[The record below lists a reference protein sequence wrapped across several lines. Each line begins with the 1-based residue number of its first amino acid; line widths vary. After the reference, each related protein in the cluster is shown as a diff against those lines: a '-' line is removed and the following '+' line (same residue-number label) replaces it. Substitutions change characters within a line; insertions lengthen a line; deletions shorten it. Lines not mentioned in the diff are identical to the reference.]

1 MEYLIIENEKIKG
14 HYCSNQLPNGAIE
27 VTEFSGQIGD
37 PVSFYNDK
45 WERKPDFQLMKEG
58 LVPIPDGF
66 KIEKDKL
73 IPMSLAEK
81 VEAGFEKIPVGFKL
95 VNGEFVELPNEEKL
109 ANGQISK
116 EEYETLLNEKILAE
130 LAIIDSKTVR
140 PLRAILSGN
149 YTQEDQNFLKELEK
163 KAKDLRQKLQNK

>member
-14 HYCSNQLPNGAIE
+14 HYCSNQLPKGAIE
-27 VTEFSGQIGD
+27 VTDFSGQIGE

-45 WERKPDFQLMKEG
+45 WERKPDLQLMQEG
-58 LVPIPDGF
+58 LIPIPAGF
-66 KIEKDKL
+66 KLENDKL
-73 IPMSLAEK
+73 IPMTLEEK
-81 VEAGFEKIPVGFKL
+81 IEAGFEKIPVGFKF
-95 VNGEFVELPNEEKL
+95 VNGEFVELSSEEKL
-109 ANGQISK
+109 EKGQITK

-140 PLRAILSGN
+140 SLRAILSGD
-149 YTQEDQNFLKELEK
+149 YTQEDQIFLKELEK